1 MASRSRRSQAQAVV
15 EEEEEQEG
23 VRRLKFN
30 QALVGKPG
38 KPVGLTDL
46 LARLKALCDELRDI
60 EQEEAHTESLTRSA
74 KELASPSLI
83 QHKDAGVRAWTA
95 CCIVEMFR
103 LFAPNAPYTASQLK
117 VHPTGH
123 AEATVI
129 DLSLG
134 HLHIDRPQDPPP
146 PREPLTS
153 LQ

>member
-1 MASRSRRSQAQAVV
+1 MASRSRRSQAQAAV

-30 QALVGKPG
+30 QALVGRPG
-38 KPVGLTDL
+38 KPVGLTEL

-60 EQEEAHTESLTRSA
+60 EQEEADTESLTRSA
-74 KELASPSLI
+74 KELASPNLI

-117 VHPTGH
+117 VHNAGH
-123 AEATVI
+123 VLEIVA

-134 HLHIDRPQDPPP
+134 HFYIDRAQDSPP
-146 PREPLTS
+146 PREPLTP
-153 LQ
+153 L